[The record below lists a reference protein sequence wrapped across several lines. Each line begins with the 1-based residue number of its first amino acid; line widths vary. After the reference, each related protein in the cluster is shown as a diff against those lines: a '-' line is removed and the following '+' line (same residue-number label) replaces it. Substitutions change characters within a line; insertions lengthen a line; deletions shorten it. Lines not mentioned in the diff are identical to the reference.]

1 MKSLGVLRI
10 VLWVLVAGAAF
21 GAVAVGIGWYRVEFA
36 QNGDDLGTP
45 VTEIGGPFTLTDTD
59 GNKVSDSDFAGK
71 PRAMFFGFTYCPD
84 VCPTT
89 MSEIDGWMDALG
101 PDADKIAFIYVTVDP
116 ERDTPEKLKEFI
128 SAFDTR
134 IIGLTGTPEELD
146 PVLDEFRVYRK
157 KIPLDDGDYTMDHT
171 ASVYLLDGQGRFV
184 GAITYQA
191 EKDKALAK
199 LRKLIERSE
208 S

>member
-10 VLWVLVAGAAF
+10 ALWILVAGAAI

-36 QNGDDLGTP
+36 QKSDDLGTP
-45 VTEIGGPFTLTDTD
+45 VTEIGGPFTLTDTN
-59 GNKVSDSDFAGK
+59 GNKVSNTDFAGK

-171 ASVYLLDGQGRFV
+171 ASVYLMDGKGRFV